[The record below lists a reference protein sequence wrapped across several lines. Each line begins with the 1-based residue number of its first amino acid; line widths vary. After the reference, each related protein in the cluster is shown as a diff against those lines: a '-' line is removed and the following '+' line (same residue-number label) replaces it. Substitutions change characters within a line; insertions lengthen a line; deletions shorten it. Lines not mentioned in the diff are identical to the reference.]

1 MVNIF
6 NFKLFFMGKLA
17 TNKWIKDNLF
27 IGYSIPEGQ
36 ENKCPIK
43 SEISKNSQNLISF
56 KGGGENNQC
65 ITQEN
70 LEIGINTKT
79 ASLSVWTNFEISWFR
94 LETLDSSGNVIDIIT
109 EFNPSG
115 TGVSSINFYP
125 SIKSNS
131 VYLGYYIN
139 PRTDHRGQERTRFS
153 LNNGSF
159 SSYTYF
165 QVEGG
170 ARINT
175 WNNYNIWLGGI
186 SSPSIYIDVEET

>member
-1 MVNIF
+1 MWRKVIMAGTNKI
-6 NFKLFFMGKLA
+6 A

-27 IGYSIPEGQ
+27 LGYSIPKDQ
-36 ENKCPIK
+36 DYKCPTK
-43 SEISKNSQNLISF
+43 SEIYKNSQNLISF
-56 KGGGENNQC
+56 KGGENNQC
-65 ITQEN
+65 MTQEN
-70 LEIGINTKT
+70 LVTGVNTKT

-109 EFNPSG
+109 EFNPDG
-115 TGVSSINFYP
+115 TGVSSTNFYP

-139 PRTDHRGQERTRFS
+139 PRTSHKGQERTRFI

-175 WNNYNIWLGGI
+175 WNKYNIWLGGI
-186 SSPSIYIDVEET
+186 SSPSIYIDVEEVD